1 LGVKNISFSYSQ
13 NRGTLLP
20 GFLLQPK
27 LLGQDWSSMAP
38 SLPFVFGSQK
48 DIRNL
53 AGSSGWITQDTS
65 LNSQYK
71 QNSSTN
77 LTFRSTI
84 EPIKQFRIEL
94 NASKNTS
101 SNNQEY
107 FRWDNI
113 NNGFNSFSATE
124 TGSYSISFI
133 SFPTAFVGN
142 NDDYS
147 SSTFAKFRGYRAD
160 IANRLASENPN
171 FNGVISS
178 ETGFPI
184 EYSIVNGDTVI
195 TGGYGPTSQE
205 VMIPA
210 FLAAYGGQSSI
221 DVSLNQMPKI
231 PLPNWRI
238 TYDGLIKIKAIKRYF
253 KTFSLAHSY
262 RSTYSV
268 SSYNTNLNYIDGD
281 EMNLNNLSYHVQKEI
296 AQVSINEQFSPLFKL
311 DMLWKNSLITKIEIK
326 NSRMLSL
333 SLINNQLTET
343 NTKDYVI
350 GTGFRIKDLEFRFMS
365 GGRGKK
371 MSSDLDLKLD
381 LNIRNNKT
389 IIRKVIEDV
398 EQITMGQQII
408 SIKFSADYVLNQRLN
423 IKAFYD
429 KVITNPFIS
438 TTFPGSITN
447 AGFSLRFTLAG

>member
-1 LGVKNISFSYSQ
+1 MGVKNISFSYSQ

-107 FRWDNI
+107 FRWDDI
-113 NNGFNSFSATE
+113 NNGFNSFSPTE

-133 SFPTAFVGN
+133 SFSTAFVGD

-171 FNGVISS
+171 FNGVISP

-184 EYSIVNGDTVI
+184 EYSIINGDTII
-195 TGGYGPTSQE
+195 TGGYGSTSQQ

-389 IIRKVIEDV
+389 IIRK
-398 EQITMGQQII
+398 
-408 SIKFSADYVLNQRLN
+408 
-423 IKAFYD
+423 
-429 KVITNPFIS
+429 
-438 TTFPGSITN
+438 
-447 AGFSLRFTLAG
+447 